1 MLDPLCSQIDIVL
14 CRGVQL
20 DMVAKNKILT
30 VSLFKS
36 TNHAV
41 KVLSNLTTV
50 KTCILLNFLF
60 VKINKVL

>member
-50 KTCILLNFLF
+50 
-60 VKINKVL
+60 